1 MKPLTWMGSSLK
13 DVRDFPEEVK
23 DVVGHALQEVQ
34 FGRKPLS
41 ARTLTGF
48 GGGGVLEVIEDFQTD
63 TYRVVYTVEFQRVVY
78 VLHVFKKKSKKGVR
92 TPREDLETIRLR
104 LRWAEELDRSR
115 RMVVGEVTK
124 DDD

>member
-41 ARTLTGF
+41 AKSLSGF
-48 GGGGVLEVIEDFQTD
+48 GGGGVLEVVVD
-63 TYRVVYTVEFQRVVY
+63 TVKFQRVVY
-78 VLHVFKKKSKKGVR
+78 VLHAFKKKSKKGAR
-92 TPREDLETIRLR
+92 TPREDLDTIRLR